1 MWHTPN
7 TCSPSLVA
15 GPRLTFS
22 FSAGAAF
29 FGAMP
34 DPQAWRQEA
43 LQHAA
48 KTLQNSMRQAG
59 EIDVLNRDDLGN
71 TAKLC
76 PKLLNN
82 NK

>member
-1 MWHTPN
+1 MWQTPN

-34 DPQAWRQEA
+34 DPQASRQEA

-48 KTLQNSMRQAG
+48 KLGDTMHSAG
-59 EIDVLNRDDLGN
+59 ES
-71 TAKLC
+71 TC
-76 PKLLNN
+76 S
-82 NK
+82 